1 MVAFSGKSSI
11 IQVRKPIAVE
21 LASCLRSLQM
31 NDKLIKTPSAFRL
44 CSTIHVLKIRTE
56 HIYAYNLIR
65 ILALDRARGRIILN
79 CQNRE
84 SNLKDTILRNLR

>member
-1 MVAFSGKSSI
+1 MNEWSK
-11 IQVRKPIAVE
+11 
-21 LASCLRSLQM
+21 M